1 MDYPYYMQETEYSC
15 GAASMRMVLAYFGI
29 DKSEAQ
35 VRKLLGTR
43 PDGGTY
49 FAGFLNA
56 AKKLKLKY
64 VSEENSSITHLE
76 PLLKGGY
83 QIIVC
88 YYDVKDKTD
97 HYAVVKKIDA
107 EKIHFFDPWYGAYHN
122 YSKAYFRKIWHSRER
137 KDKAKRWFIAI
148 KK

>member
-1 MDYPYYMQETEYSC
+1 MAFPYHMQETEYSC
-15 GAASMRMVLAYFGI
+15 GAASMRMILSYFGI

-35 VRKLLGTR
+35 VRKFVGSK

-49 FAGFLNA
+49 FAGFLNT

-64 VSEENSSITHLE
+64 VCEENSSISRLKSLLE
-76 PLLKGGY
+76 DSY

-97 HYAVVKKIDA
+97 HYAVVKKIDSGY
-107 EKIHFFDPWYGAYHN
+107 IHFYDPWYGAYHK
-122 YSKAYFRKIWHSRER
+122 YTKAYFRRIWHTRKR
-137 KDKAKRWFIAI
+137 KDEAKRWFIAI